1 MPSIDAGAGLPPE
14 EGLSTMTSLR
24 ERFTA
29 DLKEA
34 MKAGEKGK
42 VSTIRLITSALKD
55 KDIEAR
61 GLGKPETTPDEI
73 LALLQKMVKQ
83 RQESIAIYDA
93 NGRPELA
100 EGERAEV
107 AVIETYL
114 PKQMDEVAMKA
125 AIAAAVTESGAAS
138 VKDMGKVIAILRA
151 NHAGQM
157 DFAKASGLVK
167 AALAG

>member
-1 MPSIDAGAGLPPE
+1 
-14 EGLSTMTSLR
+14 MTSLR

-34 MKAGEKGK
+34 MKAGDKAK
-42 VSTIRLITSALKD
+42 VSTIRMITSALKD

-61 GLGKPETTPDEI
+61 GLGKGETTPDEL
-73 LALLQKMVKQ
+73 LALLQKMIKQ
-83 RQESIAIYDA
+83 RQESIAIYEA

-100 EGERAEV
+100 AGETAEV
-107 AVIETYL
+107 EVIASYM
-114 PKQMDEVAMKA
+114 PRQMSEDEVKA

-151 NHAGQM
+151 NYAGQM
-157 DFAKASGLVK
+157 DFGTASGLVK

>member
-1 MPSIDAGAGLPPE
+1 
-14 EGLSTMTSLR
+14 MTNLR

-61 GLGKPETTPDEI
+61 GLGKPETTPDEL
-73 LALLQKMVKQ
+73 LALLQKMIKQ

-100 EGERAEV
+100 AGERAEV
-107 AVIETYL
+107 EVIASYM
-114 PKQMDEVAMKA
+114 PKQMSDDEVQA

-151 NHAGQM
+151 NYAGQM
-157 DFAKASGLVK
+157 DFGKASGLVK
-167 AALAG
+167 TALAG